1 MIRPPPPPLDAKDE
15 ESIREPIDLHMVEIM
30 KMQHRTDMDTKLIKG
45 LVLDHGARHPDMP
58 KRVENAYILILN
70 VSLEYEKT
78 YVLLF
83 CPRCVSS
90 DSPRPD
96 SEVNSSFFYSSTE
109 QREKLVESE
118 RKFTDAKLKKIVEL
132 KNLVCDRDVEGNDK
146 PKNFVVINQKGIDPM
161 SLDVLVKNGI
171 VGLRRAK
178 RRNMERLQLITG
190 GIAQNSVEDLT
201 PEILGWAGL
210 VYEHTL
216 GEEKYTFVEE
226 VKNPRSVT
234 LLIKGEP
241 QCLYCTLIQT
251 QRCTLQVQTRT
262 SSLKSTTQSETAC
275 ARSKT
280 R

>member
-1 MIRPPPPPLDAKDE
+1 MYRWNMRRRMYCYSSFG
-15 ESIREPIDLHMVEIM
+15 SI
-30 KMQHRTDMDTKLIKG
+30 
-45 LVLDHGARHPDMP
+45 
-58 KRVENAYILILN
+58 
-70 VSLEYEKT
+70 
-78 YVLLF
+78 
-83 CPRCVSS
+83 S
-90 DSPRPD
+90 DSPHPN

-118 RKFTDAKLKKIVEL
+118 RKFIDEKLKKIVEL
-132 KNLVCDRDVEGNDK
+132 KNLVCDRDIEGNDK

-161 SLDVLVKNGI
+161 SLDVFVKNGI

-178 RRNMERLQLITG
+178 RRNMERLQLIAG
-190 GIAQNSVEDLT
+190 GIAQNSVEDLK

-234 LLIKGEP
+234 LLIKGEL
-241 QCLYCTLIQT
+241 QYLCCTLVRT
-251 QRCTLQVQTRT
+251 HGCTPQVQMHTL
-262 SSLKSTTQSETAC
+262 SVKPTTQSETAC

-280 R
+280 H

>member
-1 MIRPPPPPLDAKDE
+1 MYLWNMKRRMCCYSLSSNSIADRP
-15 ESIREPIDLHMVEIM
+15 
-30 KMQHRTDMDTKLIKG
+30 
-45 LVLDHGARHPDMP
+45 HP
-58 KRVENAYILILN
+58 N
-70 VSLEYEKT
+70 
-78 YVLLF
+78 
-83 CPRCVSS
+83 
-90 DSPRPD
+90 

-118 RKFTDAKLKKIVEL
+118 RKFIDAKLKKIIEL
-132 KNLVCDRDVEGNDK
+132 KNLACDQEVDGNDK

-171 VGLRRAK
+171 VALRRAK

-190 GIAQNSVEDLT
+190 GIAQNSVEELR

-234 LLIKGEP
+234 LLIKGE
-241 QCLYCTLIQT
+241 Q
-251 QRCTLQVQTRT
+251 
-262 SSLKSTTQSETAC
+262 
-275 ARSKT
+275 
-280 R
+280 